1 MESGPKSG
9 PVFIYQIRVEVCG
22 LIQNRT
28 FVEPV
33 AEVRFADKDET
44 ALAVLARVSVVAD
57 RLKRG
62 DFAN

>member
-1 MESGPKSG
+1 MYILALRAGS
-9 PVFIYQIRVEVCG
+9 
-22 LIQNRT
+22 
-28 FVEPV
+28 EPSLRS
-33 AEVRFADKDET
+33 APSSAKWDEDET